1 MVRVLQPVAVL
12 PEVEQQVLLRAE
24 VLHRMLVRLQE

>member
-12 PEVEQQVLLRAE
+12 PEVEQQALLLAE
-24 VLHRMLVRLQE
+24 VLHRMLVLLQE